1 MAQLTRHL
9 LAYLIPTFAIGY
21 FWHLKWFHDRYRQL
35 NIYRAE
41 PIIPLGFSSMLVQGC
56 IVAYVYPRLATSPAS
71 FTDAFAF
78 SAGAALLSWS
88 FTTLAVA
95 AKHSIASVRS
105 YLALET
111 AFTAAQFALVAPM
124 LALTSRF

>member
-1 MAQLTRHL
+1 MAQFALHL
-9 LAYLIPTFAIGY
+9 LAYLVPTFLIGY

-56 IVAYVYPRLATSPAS
+56 IVAYVYPRLVASPGS
-71 FTDAFAF
+71 FADAFLF

-95 AKHSIASVRS
+95 AKHSMASVRG

-111 AFTAAQFALVAPM
+111 AFTAAQLTLVSP
-124 LALTSRF
+124 LLPLTSRS